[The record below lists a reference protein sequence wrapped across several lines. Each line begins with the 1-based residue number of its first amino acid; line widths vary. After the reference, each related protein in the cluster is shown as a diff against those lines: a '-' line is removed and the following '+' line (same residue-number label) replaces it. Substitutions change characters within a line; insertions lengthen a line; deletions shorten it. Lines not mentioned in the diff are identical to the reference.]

1 MYGIDSN
8 SFQRFYSF
16 FRQSCVTRHNN
27 IDSFYLCYCG
37 DSVRNVET
45 NFNRKK
51 NISEKRKF
59 VYFIK
64 AFKFIKILKFVHE
77 V

>member
-8 SFQRFYSF
+8 NFHRFYSF

-51 NISEKRKF
+51 TYLKNENL
-59 VYFIK
+59 FILLRLLNL
-64 AFKFIKILKFVHE
+64 LKS
-77 V
+77 

>member
-16 FRQSCVTRHNN
+16 FRQSCVK
-27 IDSFYLCYCG
+27 SFYLCYCG

-45 NFNRKK
+45 DFNTKRTTYLK
-51 NISEKRKF
+51 KRKY
-59 VYFIK
+59 VYLIK

>member
-51 NISEKRKF
+51 TYLKNENL
-59 VYFIK
+59 FILLRLLNL
-64 AFKFIKILKFVHE
+64 LKS
-77 V
+77 